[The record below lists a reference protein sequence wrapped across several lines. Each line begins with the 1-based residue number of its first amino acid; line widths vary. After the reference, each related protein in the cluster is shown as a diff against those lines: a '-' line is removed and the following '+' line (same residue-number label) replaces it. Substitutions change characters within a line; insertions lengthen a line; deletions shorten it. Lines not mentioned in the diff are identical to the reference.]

1 MLLLTIPQKI
11 GPCAR
16 LDNTLIKID
25 ALAVGDPNL
34 TIPKDRD
41 RRGSRLGYLNCQL
54 SHRIAGRGWVALML
68 VVSISGFFI
77 QTKGHFTWIHLL
89 SVVVPLLLALGVYF
103 AVRGKVRAHRRMM
116 LSVYAG
122 ALGVAGAFTL
132 LPHRLLGHLLWT
144 SLGLL

>member
-1 MLLLTIPQKI
+1 MPANFTPVIALHVS
-11 GPCAR
+11 A
-16 LDNTLIKID
+16 
-25 ALAVGDPNL
+25 ALAA
-34 TIPKDRD
+34 IA
-41 RRGSRLGYLNCQL
+41 LGAGMILARKGTL